1 MRDELPEI
9 PSLAVPGTP
18 VPGTYMVR
26 PALQGKSLMC
36 KQGKL
41 HTYIRPV
48 VEAGKLLA
56 LMEFAAHF

>member
-1 MRDELPEI
+1 
-9 PSLAVPGTP
+9 
-18 VPGTYMVR
+18 MVR

-48 VEAGKLLA
+48 VEAWKPLA